1 MTPVNA
7 TWTSWPRCRAA
18 DNGPLRTPKL
28 IEKCSVKP
36 SAEDRELRW
45 NTGYTSVREAG
56 LVPTRKAMVGALKA
70 GLIVMA
76 VFADRIAPYSYDESV
91 PGSRK
96 KPPSVRFMGTDNIGR
111 DMWSRA
117 VRHAR
122 RLSTAGRRQDSQP
135 LGPIRPTTERDGVQG
150 RAASGLT
157 GRARAWRTGWAAA
170 GRPWRRRL
178 TARYRSNSHV
188 TRSTVARGRS
198 TSRSVSRRAVR
209 QRRGTTRA
217 ARPGIRTPVPLAGH
231 ASTVSELA
239 GAGRAVV
246 SSARG

>member
-1 MTPVNA
+1 MTMEHGSYLGTRN
-7 TWTSWPRCRAA
+7 
-18 DNGPLRTPKL
+18 RTRPDTRS
-28 IEKCSVKP
+28 SV
-36 SAEDRELRW
+36 L
-45 NTGYTSVREAG
+45 
-56 LVPTRKAMVGALKA
+56 GALKA

-157 GRARAWRTGWAAA
+157 GRARAWRTCWAGCGRRPDLAMVQAPDFANLHDHAA
-170 GRPWRRRL
+170 L
-178 TARYRSNSHV
+178 RSLDWP
-188 TRSTVARGRS
+188 TV
-198 TSRSVSRRAVR
+198 
-209 QRRGTTRA
+209 
-217 ARPGIRTPVPLAGH
+217 GIFVER
-231 ASTVSELA
+231 E
-239 GAGRAVV
+239 V
-246 SSARG
+246 SSRPMIST